1 MLWYR
6 THHTSRMNKESRRK
20 QRCASRSSG
29 QRLRPSHLLNLQPTL
44 SECSAEQFGAVC
56 FDWVTHGHWQIQSF
70 SKLINLQLLA
80 VCCPLM
86 HILCCCRAMD
96 RKMLAL
102 EATRDLT
109 KVWAH
114 VDMDAFYAAAE
125 ELANP
130 SLVGH
135 RHLILIRHSQEHD

>member
-1 MLWYR
+1 
-6 THHTSRMNKESRRK
+6 
-20 QRCASRSSG
+20 
-29 QRLRPSHLLNLQPTL
+29 
-44 SECSAEQFGAVC
+44 
-56 FDWVTHGHWQIQSF
+56 
-70 SKLINLQLLA
+70 
-80 VCCPLM
+80 
-86 HILCCCRAMD
+86 
-96 RKMLAL
+96 MLAL

-135 RHLILIRHSQEHD
+135 HHVTLLCRSQEHA

>member
-1 MLWYR
+1 
-6 THHTSRMNKESRRK
+6 
-20 QRCASRSSG
+20 
-29 QRLRPSHLLNLQPTL
+29 
-44 SECSAEQFGAVC
+44 
-56 FDWVTHGHWQIQSF
+56 
-70 SKLINLQLLA
+70 
-80 VCCPLM
+80 
-86 HILCCCRAMD
+86 MD

-135 RHLILIRHSQEHD
+135 HHVTLLCRSQEHA

>member
-1 MLWYR
+1 
-6 THHTSRMNKESRRK
+6 
-20 QRCASRSSG
+20 
-29 QRLRPSHLLNLQPTL
+29 
-44 SECSAEQFGAVC
+44 
-56 FDWVTHGHWQIQSF
+56 
-70 SKLINLQLLA
+70 
-80 VCCPLM
+80 
-86 HILCCCRAMD
+86 MD

-135 RHLILIRHSQEHD
+135 HHLNVIRHSQEHD

>member
-1 MLWYR
+1 M
-6 THHTSRMNKESRRK
+6 
-20 QRCASRSSG
+20 
-29 QRLRPSHLLNLQPTL
+29 
-44 SECSAEQFGAVC
+44 C
-56 FDWVTHGHWQIQSF
+56 FDWVTHRHWQIQSF
-70 SKLINLQLLA
+70 SKLVNLHLLL

-86 HILCCCRAMD
+86 HILCCSRAMD

-135 RHLILIRHSQEHD
+135 RHLVLIPHTQEHD

>member
-1 MLWYR
+1 
-6 THHTSRMNKESRRK
+6 
-20 QRCASRSSG
+20 
-29 QRLRPSHLLNLQPTL
+29 
-44 SECSAEQFGAVC
+44 
-56 FDWVTHGHWQIQSF
+56 
-70 SKLINLQLLA
+70 
-80 VCCPLM
+80 
-86 HILCCCRAMD
+86 MD

-130 SLVGH
+130 SLVGTVISF
-135 RHLILIRHSQEHD
+135 LYAVLKSMTDKLLLLLTFSALASAAFLL

>member
-1 MLWYR
+1 
-6 THHTSRMNKESRRK
+6 
-20 QRCASRSSG
+20 
-29 QRLRPSHLLNLQPTL
+29 
-44 SECSAEQFGAVC
+44 
-56 FDWVTHGHWQIQSF
+56 
-70 SKLINLQLLA
+70 
-80 VCCPLM
+80 
-86 HILCCCRAMD
+86 
-96 RKMLAL
+96 MLAL

-135 RHLILIRHSQEHD
+135 RHLILIRHSQEHDWQAAMAAYIQCISLGSFAASQNWSLPELCSIWHLHESFSLN

>member
-1 MLWYR
+1 
-6 THHTSRMNKESRRK
+6 
-20 QRCASRSSG
+20 
-29 QRLRPSHLLNLQPTL
+29 
-44 SECSAEQFGAVC
+44 
-56 FDWVTHGHWQIQSF
+56 
-70 SKLINLQLLA
+70 
-80 VCCPLM
+80 
-86 HILCCCRAMD
+86 
-96 RKMLAL
+96 MLAL

-135 RHLILIRHSQEHD
+135 HHLNVIGIVKSMTDRFVWLRTFSALA